1 MTEHRH
7 DFWGSTGRKEADV
20 TRYDFS
26 HPFLLP
32 KAREFPSQGEPA
44 ISRGFGAPH
53 RFAKLPMRIQLFLGR
68 RFQTSSSTASANLG
82 LCTRC
87 VVALHQVLF
96 HEPLLPAI
104 KSAAY
109 FVAKAGIDTRHR

>member
-44 ISRGFGAPH
+44 ISRGFGATSIRETTDADSIISRSPLSNEFFNSLCQSRPLH
-53 RFAKLPMRIQLFLGR
+53 EMCR
-68 RFQTSSSTASANLG
+68 RAASS
-82 LCTRC
+82 
-87 VVALHQVLF
+87 
-96 HEPLLPAI
+96 PIP
-104 KSAAY
+104 
-109 FVAKAGIDTRHR
+109 